1 MDRHTQGYKSQW
13 YILNLSM
20 WFWQWTCM
28 SFTSVSLSE
37 FIELN
42 SMIHKQTSYVW
53 EKCLK
58 LWSFPLWYTSKIL
71 YPKICIAPRWYIRA
85 FEYKVKS
92 EFGIHLY
99 ILSPWFH
106 SGKYENFQKVISA
119 GLLDVYQRL
128 PVSFICVNKNSRF
141 YNRDID
147 L

>member
-1 MDRHTQGYKSQW
+1 MVYTESFNVILTVNMHVCHISIFIRVHWTKQHDSQTN
-13 YILNLSM
+13 ILCMRKMFKTLIISSIIHIQNFIPKNLHCTPIKHQS
-20 WFWQWTCM
+20 FW
-28 SFTSVSLSE
+28 V
-37 FIELN
+37 
-42 SMIHKQTSYVW
+42 
-53 EKCLK
+53 
-58 LWSFPLWYTSKIL
+58 P
-71 YPKICIAPRWYIRA
+71 
-85 FEYKVKS
+85 YKVKS